1 MIAVAVENV
10 SFLYQ
15 RSLLILTL
23 NINKPSDFMNVS
35 GNLLVFWLYH
45 RVLKNIWRK
54 SVSNFI

>member
-35 GNLLVFWLYH
+35 GNLLVF
-45 RVLKNIWRK
+45 
-54 SVSNFI
+54 